1 LIRGRGYP
9 FLVFGGRRLL
19 GVITFAIAAGI
30 FLTAAA
36 LGEEPAEKAIY
47 RGRLFLGSG
56 PTTQGVV
63 NVQITV
69 NHLSTN
75 EEIAELMPYL
85 TAGDMNRFFDK
96 AEAFKA
102 GALQYLG
109 ARGLRIG
116 FPLAFEKKTEKGK
129 RLFLVAENQ
138 SADPTSSLKLLSE
151 AQFIRDLFLVVAIDL
166 DEKDRG
172 EANIYQEARVKFSTQ
187 GEFELVG
194 YRTTPLLIVN
204 LYRK

>member
-1 LIRGRGYP
+1 
-9 FLVFGGRRLL
+9 VRRLK
-19 GVITFAIAAGI
+19 VISLAIAAGL
-30 FLTAAA
+30 FLNAVAA
-36 LGEEPAEKAIY
+36 GEEPAEKAVY

-69 NHLSTN
+69 NHLSTD

-109 ARGLRIG
+109 ARGLRID

-138 SADPTSSLKLLSE
+138 SADPSSSLKLLSE
-151 AQFIRDLFLVVAIDL
+151 EQFRRDLFLVVALDL
-166 DEKDRG
+166 DEKD
-172 EANIYQEARVKFSTQ
+172 Q
-187 GEFELVG
+187 G
-194 YRTTPLLIVN
+194 
-204 LYRK
+204 

>member
-1 LIRGRGYP
+1 
-9 FLVFGGRRLL
+9 VRRLK
-19 GVITFAIAAGI
+19 VISLAIAAGL
-30 FLTAAA
+30 FLNAVAVE
-36 LGEEPAEKAIY
+36 EEPAEKAVY

-69 NHLSTN
+69 NHLSTD

-109 ARGLRIG
+109 ARGLRID

-138 SADPTSSLKLLSE
+138 SADPSSSLKLLSE
-151 AQFIRDLFLVVAIDL
+151 EQFRRDLFLVVALDL
-166 DEKDRG
+166 DEKDQG
-172 EANIYQEARVKFSTQ
+172 KGNIYQEARVKFSTQ